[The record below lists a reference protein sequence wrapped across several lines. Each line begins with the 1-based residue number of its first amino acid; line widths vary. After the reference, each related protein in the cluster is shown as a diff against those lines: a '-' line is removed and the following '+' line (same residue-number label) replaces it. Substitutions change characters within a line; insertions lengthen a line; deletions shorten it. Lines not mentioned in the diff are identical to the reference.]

1 MKNYKSSIIFAVFSH
16 NIYTYILL
24 FVTDLYLIAFY
35 QLFFLRKCFIF
46 CKKKILLH
54 SQNESNG
61 KLSDGV
67 TGNTTDFGSVESRF
81 EP

>member
-1 MKNYKSSIIFAVFSH
+1 MHTNLYKFKGLNSKENNYFSFFFQ
-16 NIYTYILL
+16 NL
-24 FVTDLYLIAFY
+24 FTNY
-35 QLFFLRKCFIF
+35 QKFIF
-46 CKKKILLH
+46 L
-54 SQNESNG
+54 QPY

>member
-1 MKNYKSSIIFAVFSH
+1 MTSKFIFYDFFV
-16 NIYTYILL
+16 NGDILL
-24 FVTDLYLIAFY
+24 FLSPE
-35 QLFFLRKCFIF
+35 
-46 CKKKILLH
+46 LL
-54 SQNESNG
+54 SKF

>member
-1 MKNYKSSIIFAVFSH
+1 MK
-16 NIYTYILL
+16 IYFYDFFVNEFILL
-24 FVTDLYLIAFY
+24 FLCPELYI
-35 QLFFLRKCFIF
+35 
-46 CKKKILLH
+46 
-54 SQNESNG
+54 SS